1 MREFQEKYNNQISIF
16 STGATT
22 EKFTPY
28 YPMLGYRRIDFKVA
42 GLVKRDVAGAAG
54 ATLIQQFTIR
64 ALQAS
69 DSTGGGA
76 SAISSATAIIGKDSA
91 TGVSTAA
98 KCREGWVNFT
108 TLTSAVPVTLTV
120 GTAVYTGATAAAVMS
135 FACASAAASGTVAA
149 QAFVTMFNST
159 VNNTATAI
167 TANWEAS
174 TEAAG
179 VAWVR
184 ILPKDPNGTH
194 LLHLGTTGSSQ
205 IGVGGV
211 FTAHIGI
218 DQQYMG
224 EGKTHIALGVKSTN
238 DTCPFVVSVVR
249 ESYAGP
255 VKSVSYSKSLNA
267 STSK

>member
-1 MREFQEKYNNQISIF
+1 MEFQEKNKVLIGMF

-28 YPMLGYRRIDFKVA
+28 YPMEGFRRIDFEVA

-54 ATLIQQFTIR
+54 ATVIQQFTIR

-69 DSTGGGA
+69 NSTGGGA
-76 SAISSATAIIGKDSA
+76 SAISSATAIVGKDAA
-91 TGVSTAA
+91 TGISTSM

-108 TLTSAVPVTLTV
+108 TFTSAVPVTLTV

-135 FACASAAASGTVAA
+135 FACASAAVSGTVSA

-174 TEAAG
+174 TEAAA

-184 ILPKDPNGTH
+184 ILPKDPDGTH

-211 FTAHIGI
+211 FMAHIGI
-218 DQQYMG
+218 DQQFMKD
-224 EGKTHIALGVKSTN
+224 GKTHIALGVKSTDN
-238 DTCPFVVSVVR
+238 TNPFTVTVIR
-249 ESYAGP
+249 EAYDQPIKA
-255 VKSVSYSKSLNA
+255 VTFSKSLNT

>member
-1 MREFQEKYNNQISIF
+1 MEFQEKNKVLIGMF

-28 YPMLGYRRIDFKVA
+28 YSMNGFRRIDFEVA
-42 GLVKRDVAGAAG
+42 GLVKRDAAG
-54 ATLIQQFTIR
+54 ASGATGIQQFTIR

-69 DSTGGGA
+69 NSTGGGA
-76 SAISSATAIIGKDSA
+76 SALSSATAVVGKDSA
-91 TGVSTAA
+91 TGVSTSM
-98 KCREGWVNFT
+98 KCREGWINFA
-108 TLTSAVPVTLTV
+108 TLTSAVPLELTI
-120 GTAVYTGATAAAVMS
+120 GTAVYIGATVAAVHQ
-135 FACASAAASGTVAA
+135 FACASAAVSGTVAA

-184 ILPKDPNGTH
+184 ILPKDPDGTH

-211 FTAHIGI
+211 FMAHIGI
-218 DQQYMG
+218 DQQFMG
-224 EGKTHIALGVKSTN
+224 DGKTHISLGVKSTI
-238 DTCPFVVSVVR
+238 DTNPFVVAVIR
-249 ESYAGP
+249 EADYPP
-255 VKSVSYSKSLNA
+255 VKAVTYTKSINQ